1 MKLHAL
7 SALAL
12 VLVAA
17 CANEAAQGDRNTG
30 TALEGG
36 TPDAASSAPAPQVTV
51 DTVTP
56 GRSSTTNDPAI
67 VQATDVTTTT
77 DSAAKQQMGA
87 AGTTQGGSH
96 STTSTSPA
104 QPGTDSAAHAGHP

>member
-7 SALAL
+7 PALAL
-12 VLVAA
+12 VIMAA

-36 TPDAASSAPAPQVTV
+36 TPAGATSAPAPQVTV

-67 VQATDVTTTT
+67 VQATDITTTT
-77 DSAAKQQMGA
+77 DSAAKAAAGA
-87 AGTTQGGSH
+87 AGTTQGSSH
-96 STTSTSPA
+96 STTSPA
-104 QPGTDSAAHAGHP
+104 AGTDSAAHAGHP